1 MFEGK
6 KTIAIF
12 VLAISI
18 ISTGFCQDQSLE
30 ENWNNFLHYT
40 LISNLDLA
48 KGYAQAILQSNPD
61 PVQLFNLSN
70 ENPQSYQILLRANGN
85 EYDAELAEL
94 SGKILDL
101 IEKGGFVR
109 RSDPVII
116 AEEIKRLNSTERGWS
131 IAVERLR
138 NAGEYAIPFIIEAI
152 SNPSS
157 EDELANIVRAIPE
170 IGKDAIR
177 PLVAALQ
184 TGNTEVKSE
193 IITALGK
200 IRYPQ
205 SLPYLKYVLENDS
218 SQEVRQLASASI
230 REIDPAALNV
240 PAAQLFYQLAENYYY
255 HAQSLSPAEDAPT
268 ANIWFWDSEGRR
280 LKREAV
286 DKDYFYELMAMRTC
300 EWSLKADANF
310 GSAIGLWLAAYFKA
324 ESAGVGHMPDYFG
337 VGHPKATDYAYTAGV
352 EYLLQAL
359 ARAVNDGNTYVALGV
374 IEALGKTAG
383 EKSLLHRI
391 GTEQPLIRALSFND
405 RLVRY
410 SAAIAIASAGPTE
423 PFVES
428 KLVVANLAEAL
439 GANSQTPVQ
448 AEVWDEEIANSYATQ
463 AAKAMLEVAQT
474 RNPVI
479 DLSLAQT
486 ALINATNDSRTNI
499 QVLAG
504 QILAHLNSL
513 DAQSAIASM
522 ALDTNNDIDEVRID
536 AFKSLATSA
545 KLNANKLDDGT
556 IDRIYELISSDETD
570 PDLRSAAAIAYGAL
584 NLPSRKVKDLILDQ
598 AKS

>member
-6 KTIAIF
+6 KTVAIF
-12 VLAISI
+12 VLALSI
-18 ISTGFCQDQSLE
+18 VSTGFCQDLE
-30 ENWNNFLHYT
+30 ENWNDFLHYA
-40 LISNLDLA
+40 LIGNLDLA
-48 KGYAQAILQSNPD
+48 KGYAQAILQNDPD
-61 PVQLFNLSN
+61 PVQLFNLAK
-70 ENPQSYQILLRANGN
+70 ENQQGYQILLNANKN
-85 EYDAELAEL
+85 EYDAVLVEL

-109 RSDPVII
+109 RSDSEII
-116 AEEIKRLNSTERGWS
+116 AEEVKRLNSTERGWR

-138 NAGEYAIPFIIEAI
+138 NAGEYSIPFIIDAI
-152 SNPSS
+152 SNPSR
-157 EDELANIVRAIPE
+157 EDEFPNIVRAIPE
-170 IGKDAIR
+170 IGRDAIR
-177 PLVAALQ
+177 PLAAALQ
-184 TGNTEVKSE
+184 TENTAVKSE
-193 IITALGK
+193 IVTALGE

-205 SLPYLKYVLENDS
+205 SLPYLKYIFENDS
-218 SQEVRQLASASI
+218 SMEVRQLASASI
-230 REIDPAALNV
+230 RKIDPAALNV
-240 PAAQLFYQLAENYYY
+240 PAAQLFFQLAENYYY

-300 EWSLKADANF
+300 EWALKADANF

-324 ESAGVGHMPDYFG
+324 ESAGVGYMPEYFG
-337 VGHPKATDYAYTAGV
+337 DSHANATVYATTAGV
-352 EYLLQAL
+352 EYLHQAL
-359 ARAVNDGNTYVALGV
+359 ARAINDGNTYVALGV
-374 IEALGKTAG
+374 IEALDTTAG
-383 EKSLLHRI
+383 EKSLLYRI

-410 SAAIAIASAGPTE
+410 SAAIAIASAGPKE

-448 AEVWDEEIANSYATQ
+448 AEVWDEEIANTYAAQ
-463 AAKAMLEVAQT
+463 AAKAMLEAAQS

-486 ALINATNDSRTNI
+486 ALIRATNDSRINI

-504 QILAHLNSL
+504 QILAHLDSL
-513 DAQSAIASM
+513 DAQRAIAAM
-522 ALDTNNDIDEVRID
+522 ALDTNNDIDDVRID

-545 KLNANKLDDGT
+545 KLNANKLDDET
-556 IDRIYELISSDETD
+556 IDRIYELISSDATN
-570 PDLRSAAAIAYGAL
+570 PALRSAAAAAYGAL
-584 NLPSRKVKDLILDQ
+584 NLPSRKAKDLILDQ
-598 AKS
+598 SKS